1 MNMMAHEVE
10 IEFQFRRKISQEGSE
25 PWAIPAFLI
34 QDLLHCWDRPTIP
47 PSYGRFIILTNLG
60 EGVLCRFAL
69 PLFTAPG
76 LPGSWGWPHVSRKLV
91 LFVRMCPS
99 LLGRAETPSTWSRDT
114 SWLQCLNCQY
124 TIIQMGCIMDT
135 EELSIHSVLEL
146 QVSSSSFDVMHP
158 NSEFECLIP
167 LSKLLK
173 SSDFMDADCC
183 VFGVKILQI
192 DVFSPERKAIT
203 KDTTVQNLFIQKNRF
218 IKQTYTTIIKDFP
231 QLNSKDR
238 ICSPTFELGGHK
250 WYLGI
255 YPRGEQCSTG
265 WLSVYL
271 YRDAVDDDHPCKS
284 GPAVELAL
292 SVVDQKFGVDH
303 IRRSLGLVVFPSD
316 HLHRW
321 GFSKFCLLSIIM
333 DRSRGYLMESSC
345 AIEVGIT
352 VVGLSN

>member
-1 MNMMAHEVE
+1 MGNSCVSDSGSPPLLGQAHDPTFVWKIHNFNQLRRRGVMSVCSAPFYCTGFTWFLGVAPRIKKAGSFRSYVSLSLGTRRDSVNM
-10 IEFQFRRKISQEGSE
+10 E
-25 PWAIPAFLI
+25 PG
-34 QDLLHCWDRPTIP
+34 
-47 PSYGRFIILTNLG
+47 Y
-60 EGVLCRFAL
+60 
-69 PLFTAPG
+69 
-76 LPGSWGWPHVSRKLV
+76 KLV
-91 LFVRMCPS
+91 AVF
-99 LLGRAETPSTWSRDT
+99 
-114 SWLQCLNCQY
+114 
-124 TIIQMGCIMDT
+124 
-135 EELSIHSVLEL
+135 ELSIYNHSNGMYHGYRA
-146 QVSSSSFDVMHP
+146 SSSFDVMHP